1 MPTKT
6 LMTVEEFDALSP
18 KESVRYELLEG
29 ELFMLAS
36 PMYYHQEICTRL
48 IGKLFEYCQ
57 AHGGAVNHN
66 TDFKL
71 AKGSVLAPDVFYV
84 TPENLSRLDKHRR
97 NEGAP
102 DLCVEVWS
110 PSNERDTEDL
120 HRKAHVY
127 LASGARAVWLIY
139 PEPRHALIYKPGQP
153 IEVRDD
159 TQHLEDSVILPGFS
173 MKLAEILG

>member
-6 LMTVEEFDALSP
+6 LMTVGEFDALP
-18 KESVRYELLEG
+18 PNEGIRYELLEG

-48 IGKLFEYCQ
+48 IGKLIEYCRV
-57 AHGGAVNHN
+57 HGGAVNHN

-71 AKGSVLAPDVFYV
+71 ANGSVLAPDVFYV
-84 TPENLSRLDKHRR
+84 SAENLARINKHER

-102 DLCVEVWS
+102 DLSIEVWS
-110 PSNERDTEDL
+110 PSNTGDAEDL
-120 HRKAHVY
+120 RRKAQVY

-139 PEPRHALIYKPGQP
+139 PEPRHGLFYKPGRP
-153 IEVRDD
+153 VEVRDD
-159 TQHLEDSVILPGFS
+159 SQSLDDPEVLPGFS
-173 MKLAEILG
+173 VKLADILE